1 MGASVRNENS
11 LTGMKKW
18 LADYRAKRPGL
29 DVLQKEVDDFM
40 ADFDAKEEKA
50 RLEKMAAAEEEGW
63 TLVVGNKGRKKTTD
77 TESGV
82 RVGAISSLAAEEKS
96 KKQSKKETTD
106 DFYRF
111 QRRDARRNEVLEL
124 QKKFEEDKKRIAK
137 MREARKFR
145 PY

>member
-1 MGASVRNENS
+1 MGAPVRNHTS

-29 DVLQKEVDDFM
+29 AALQKAVDDFM
-40 ADFDAKEEKA
+40 AEFDAREEKA
-50 RLEKMAAAEEEGW
+50 KVQRMAAAQEEGW
-63 TLVVGNKGRKKTTD
+63 TLVTGNKGRKKTVD
-77 TESGV
+77 AESGV
-82 RVGAISSLAAEEKS
+82 RVGAVSSLAVEEKA
-96 KKQSKKETTD
+96 KTKTKESAV

-111 QRRDARRNEVLEL
+111 QRREAKRNEVLEL